1 MLDKPFPRR
10 DFLKG
15 TGALVVSFSFS
26 GALPRAL
33 AQTAAAVGADTEEP
47 TALDSWLAVAQDGTV
62 TVYTSKVE
70 LGTGVETALA
80 QMVAEE
86 LDVPLDKVVMY
97 FGDTDKSVDQATTAA
112 SRTLE
117 RGGPQLRQAAAA
129 GRQELLKLA
138 SAQLDAPVE
147 QLRVTDGVISAA
159 GNPSKKVSYG
169 ELIGGRRF
177 NVTITATGRGWDMKV
192 APEVPHKS
200 YKDYK
205 IVGKSIPRRDLP
217 PKFTGEFTYAQ
228 DVKLPGM
235 LHGRVVRPATVNSKP
250 NSIDESSI
258 SHIPGVVKVVQERSF
273 VGVVAQTEW
282 AAIRAARALKVDWS
296 TPSTKIPDGPDAAW
310 DYLRDNKS
318 FLDQKTVEKGDV
330 NAAMSQ
336 AARKMEA
343 TFRWPF
349 QLHGMMGPSCAVADV
364 QGDRA
369 TIYSGCQG
377 PFDTRRQVAHLLGVP
392 EKNVHVLYREGA
404 GCYGRGEPDD
414 APLDA
419 ALLSRAVGKPVRVQW
434 MREDEHGW
442 EPKGPAQLL
451 TVRAGL
457 DAQGKIIAWDFLDR
471 SFPWTESLPNPLLAA
486 RQAGLKSAGPGRTNG
501 NQSGGEF
508 YQVDNIK
515 VGASEIPWV
524 FPEVIPLRT
533 SNLRAPGELARCF
546 ASECFFDEIAGAVK
560 ADPLELRVR
569 YLGDNPRAVAVLQAA
584 AKKAGWTSRP
594 SPNPSAGGSLVG
606 GRGIALC
613 DRSNTLVAAVAEV
626 EVNKSTGKI
635 AVKRIVLA
643 HDCGLIV
650 NPDGLTNQIQ
660 GNVIQGVSR
669 ALMEEVKFD
678 ASGVKSLDW
687 RGYPIIRYTEI
698 PDVDVV
704 LINHPEMPPLGGGEP
719 STVPVTAAIAN
730 AVFDATGTH
739 VRQVP
744 LTPQR
749 VLSALNS
756 GKSAARSA

>member
-1 MLDKPFPRR
+1 MLEKPFPRR

-26 GALPRAL
+26 GALPKAL
-33 AQTAAAVGADTEEP
+33 AQTAGAAADTEEP
-47 TALDSWLAVAQDGTV
+47 TSLDSWLAVAQDGTV

-80 QMVAEE
+80 QIVAEE
-86 LDVPLDKVVMY
+86 LDLPLEKVVMY

-129 GRQELLKLA
+129 GRQELLKMA
-138 SAQLDAPVE
+138 SAQLDAPVD

-159 GNPSKKVSYG
+159 GSSKKVTYG

-177 NVTITATGRGWDMKV
+177 NVKITATGHGWDMKV
-192 APEVPHKS
+192 APEVPRKD

-217 PKFTGEFTYAQ
+217 PKFTGEFTYIQ

-250 NSIDESSI
+250 DSIDQSSI
-258 SHIPGVVKVVQERSF
+258 SSIPGVVKVVQEGSF

-282 AAIRAARALKVDWS
+282 AAIRAARALKISWS

-310 DYLRDNKS
+310 DYLRNTKS
-318 FLDQKTVEKGDV
+318 FLDQKTVERGDV
-330 NAAMSQ
+330 NAAMAQ
-336 AARKMEA
+336 AAKTLDA

-349 QLHGMMGPSCAVADV
+349 QLHGMMAPSCAVADV

-377 PFDTRRQVAHLLGVP
+377 PFDTRKQVAHLLGVP
-392 EKNVHVLYREGA
+392 EKNVHVLYREA
-404 GCYGRGEPDD
+404 SGCYGRLEPDD

-442 EPKGPAQLL
+442 EPKGPAQLVTL
-451 TVRAGL
+451 RAGL
-457 DAQGKIIAWDFLDR
+457 DAQGKIVAWEFLDR

-486 RQAGLKSAGPGRTNG
+486 RQAGLKAAGPGRTNG

-546 ASECFFDEIAGAVK
+546 ASEGFFDEIAATVK
-560 ADPLELRVR
+560 ADPLAMRLQ

-584 AKKAGWTSRP
+584 AKQAGWASRP
-594 SPNPSAGGSLVG
+594 SPNPSARGTVVS
-606 GRGIALC
+606 GRGIALS
-613 DRSNTLVAAVAEV
+613 DRSNTMVAAVAEV

-678 ASGVKSLDW
+678 AAGVHSLDW
-687 RGYPIIRYTEI
+687 RGYPIIRYTEV

-704 LINHPEMPPLGGGEP
+704 LINHPEMQPLGGGEP
-719 STVPVTAAIAN
+719 SIVPVTAAIAN
-730 AVFDATGTH
+730 AVFDATGTR

-744 LTPQR
+744 MTPQR
-749 VLSALNS
+749 ILAAMRGSESV
-756 GKSAARSA
+756 ARSA